1 MGRIGFG
8 ILVAALILRS
18 EGAEPFQ
25 AVSGVAR
32 GPHFVGETIDVVV
45 RISSAEGRPSIVA
58 PWVRGAVLRAAGTDV
73 QPISS
78 SAIGDI
84 VHELN
89 RYVYRYRLT
98 VDTAGKFTLPPFLL
112 RQGGRSSRTAPL
124 LLTIRPI
131 PANRPGTF
139 LGGVG
144 PIRVEV
150 EAVPASITL
159 GERLEYRVTLSGPGS
174 QGVRQPPTLER
185 LKRLPIEPTVTL
197 ISNERVDSPPKRL
210 IRYRLRPA
218 KPGEATLPPLAIST
232 FDPRSQRFLVAL
244 SESVPIRVNVP
255 SLGAILSEQ
264 PASSPS
270 PPWWRRGSVRG
281 ISALMLVSIVGLTI
295 GIAVRRRARRFHP
308 GRWSRS
314 QARRFQ
320 EALDTHDLPRE
331 ITERLAD
338 FLHLANVRPKGALT
352 PAEAREGI
360 ERLGGSAGVAEEA
373 ERLIRA
379 CDATRFAGGTGDNDD
394 SEAFLGQRASRFF
407 TSLAGDL
414 SARKHRERHSRPPR

>member
-8 ILVAALILRS
+8 ILVAALVLQS
-18 EGAEPFQ
+18 DGAEPFQ
-25 AVSGVAR
+25 AESGVAK

-58 PWVRGAVLRAAGTDV
+58 PRPRGAVLREAGTDV

-84 VHELN
+84 VHEFN
-89 RYVYRYRLT
+89 RYVYRYQLT
-98 VDTAGKFTLPPFLL
+98 VDFAGKFTLPPFLL
-112 RQGGRSSRTAPL
+112 RQGSRSSRTPPL

-131 PANRPGTF
+131 PANRPNTF

-150 EAVPASITL
+150 EAMPASITL

-174 QGVRQPPTLER
+174 QGIRQPPTLER

-197 ISNERVDSPPKRL
+197 ISNERVESPPRRL
-210 IRYRLRPA
+210 IRYRLRPTN
-218 KPGEATLPPLAIST
+218 PGEATLPPLAIST

-244 SESVPIRVNVP
+244 SKSVPIRVHAP
-255 SLGAILSEQ
+255 RLGAILSEQ
-264 PASSPS
+264 PVGRPS
-270 PPWWRRGSVRG
+270 PPWWRRGSVRL
-281 ISALMLVSIVGLTI
+281 ISAVILASIVGLAI

-308 GRWSRS
+308 GRWSRL

-320 EALDTHDLPRE
+320 EARDTGELPRE
-331 ITERLAD
+331 ITERLAE
-338 FLHLANVRPKGALT
+338 FLHLANARPHGALT

-360 ERLGGSAGVAEEA
+360 ERSGGSAGVAEEA

-379 CDATRFAGGTGDNDD
+379 CDATRFAEGRGDD
-394 SEAFLGQRASRFF
+394 SEAFLSQRASRFF
-407 TSLAGDL
+407 ASLAGDL
-414 SARKHRERHSRPPR
+414 SARKHRERHSRPLR